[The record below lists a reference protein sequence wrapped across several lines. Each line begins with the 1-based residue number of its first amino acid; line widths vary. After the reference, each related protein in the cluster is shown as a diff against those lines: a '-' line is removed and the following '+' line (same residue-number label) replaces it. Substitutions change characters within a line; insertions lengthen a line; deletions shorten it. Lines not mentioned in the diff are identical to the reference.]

1 MWVLGPQNETTN
13 RHEDSIDVWGILDV
27 QKPWILPTTKDLKR
41 SEAHWG
47 TVSTEIF
54 PPGNYRDPQLILQS
68 TLIKLF
74 ERSKCRGEESM
85 LSISTGGMACST
97 SSHTLPLASSWTTN
111 WGWFMIMDP
120 PLPFYYIQIIY
131 IYIYICRCIY
141 IYIHICIPIIW
152 LCVSMCQ
159 NHGTPSVQ
167 YSFYLWMFSS

>member
-131 IYIYICRCIY
+131 IYILYICRCIY
-141 IYIHICIPIIW
+141 IYTYMYPNYMTMC
-152 LCVSMCQ
+152 LYVSKPWNPVC
-159 NHGTPSVQ
+159 SI
-167 YSFYLWMFSS
+167 